1 MTKQKRIILALLII
15 VLSVGCDQIT
25 KVIAREDLPEA
36 RELAFA
42 GVALRLDYNVNEG
55 AVFSFE

>member
-1 MTKQKRIILALLII
+1 MTKRKRIIMALLII
-15 VLSVGCDQIT
+15 VLTVGCDQIT
-25 KVIAREDLPEA
+25 KVIAKADLPEA

-42 GVALRLDYNVNEG
+42 GATLRLDYNVNEG